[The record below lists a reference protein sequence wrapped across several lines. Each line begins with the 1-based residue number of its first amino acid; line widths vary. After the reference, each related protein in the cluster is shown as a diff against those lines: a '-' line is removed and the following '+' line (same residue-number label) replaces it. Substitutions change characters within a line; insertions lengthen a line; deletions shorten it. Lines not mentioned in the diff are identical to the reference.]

1 MDDQIL
7 AHATTTIQKT
17 LQKPITNYELLILY
31 WQLGKIL
38 LENPKTNLSWLERKL
53 KQTFGVTVS
62 FSKRNFSCMKR
73 FAETYSKEKLVQIQ
87 EVPWMILF
95 KLVKNKVEVKTVITY
110 CQSPTSDEFLQFIKN
125 YHCSKKCLTEN
136 YLLMEICELQRNTL
150 GKNQIML

>member
-1 MDDQIL
+1 MDDQIM
-7 AHATTTIQKT
+7 AHVTTTIQKT
-17 LQKPITNYELLILY
+17 LQKPITNYELLVLY

-38 LENPKTNLSWLERKL
+38 LEHPKTNLSWLERKL

-73 FAETYSKEKLVQIQ
+73 FAESYTKENLVKIK

-95 KLVKNKVEVKTVITY
+95 KLVKNKVEAEIVTTY
-110 CQSPTSDEFLQFIKN
+110 CQKLDSDEFLKFIKT
-125 YHCSKKCLTEN
+125 YHCSKTSLTEN